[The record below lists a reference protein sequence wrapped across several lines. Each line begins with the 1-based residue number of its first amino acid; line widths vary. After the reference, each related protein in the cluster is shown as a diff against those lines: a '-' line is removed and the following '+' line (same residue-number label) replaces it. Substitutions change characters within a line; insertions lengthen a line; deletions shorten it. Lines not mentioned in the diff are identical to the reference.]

1 MLNAGPITDAIVSAL
16 QAIPDLAAAMTVVES
31 NQPVCRIEAFHY
43 RLGMDY
49 RLAQR
54 IYKMPAPSMLVA
66 WDGTQGGN
74 FDGQTIWKHRFNVYF
89 RMGNAAGLSEPVG
102 YEDLWSILCNQPPTG
117 SPVSVRYMQCA
128 LNPASGQAQFVS
140 GAAPNGYTLVTDIMD
155 TPSVAHA
162 LDEDLQ
168 DRFVGTL
175 VIPEIGDSDA

>member
-1 MLNAGPITDAIVSAL
+1 MLNASPITDAIVSAL

-31 NQPVCRIEAFHY
+31 NQPVCRIYAHHY
-43 RLGMDY
+43 RLGAEY
-49 RLAQR
+49 RLAER

-66 WDGTQGGN
+66 WDGDLGGN

-89 RMGNAAGLSEPVG
+89 RMGNAVGLGEPVG
-102 YEDLWSILCNQPPTG
+102 YEDLWSIVCNQPPVG
-117 SPVSVRYMQCA
+117 SEVNIRYMQ
-128 LNPASGQAQFVS
+128 LYPG
-140 GAAPNGYTLVTDIMD
+140 LDIMD

-175 VIPEIGDSDA
+175 VIPEIGDQ

>member
-1 MLNAGPITDAIVSAL
+1 MLNASPIVDAIAGVL
-16 QAIPDLAAAMTVVES
+16 QTIPDLAAAITVLEGQS
-31 NQPVCRIEAFHY
+31 PVCRIEAFHY

-102 YEDLWSILCNQPPTG
+102 YEDLWSILCNQPPAG
-117 SPVSVRYMQCA
+117 SPVGIRYMH
-128 LNPASGQAQFVS
+128 LYPG
-140 GAAPNGYTLVTDIMD
+140 LDIMD

-175 VIPEIGDSDA
+175 VIPEIGDN